1 MSTFGQKNQFEHG
14 GRERKYFLF
23 SKVCVD
29 GDHRK
34 ALSEARLSRHQ
45 PLHPRVREET
55 KVLLRLLPEGA
66 ETAAEVVRHG
76 IDLLVGHPPIVAK
89 LQLLEHLAIG
99 LHLVLFP
106 QNVAGAKKSFV

>member
-1 MSTFGQKNQFEHG
+1 MTWI
-14 GRERKYFLF
+14 F
-23 SKVCVD
+23 SHPHLCK
-29 GDHRK
+29 
-34 ALSEARLSRHQ
+34 LPEAGLGRHQ

-55 KVLLRLLPEGA
+55 KVLLRLLSKGA

-106 QNVAGAKKSFV
+106 QNVAGAKKPFV